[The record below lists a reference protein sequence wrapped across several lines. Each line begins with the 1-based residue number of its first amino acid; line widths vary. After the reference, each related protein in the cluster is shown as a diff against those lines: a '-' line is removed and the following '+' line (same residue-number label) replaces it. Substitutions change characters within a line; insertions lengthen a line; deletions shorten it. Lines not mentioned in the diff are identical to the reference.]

1 MTWTEVPPPP
11 APTAINDFPATPPRI
26 QVARLELPNEMVSKE
41 PLGLTISRLSQVLTV
56 YGQWTKLV
64 SGTATVDSPFS
75 QSESYTTGTVTT
87 DSTTKSFSV
96 SLGVSGSLGSIGG
109 SLSESFTH
117 TVSLSES
124 KTVTSTFNISPKS
137 GSVSLIWWQLVHT
150 FEIDFAELVE
160 FGDKKLEL
168 QPGHVRLVNRAQE
181 YISTQFPAVSDAQV
195 EVTGG

>member
-26 QVARLELPNEMVSKE
+26 QVARLELPNKVITQG
-41 PLGLTISRLSQVLTV
+41 PLDLKISRLSQVLTV

-150 FEIDFAELVE
+150 FEIDFAELFE
-160 FGDKKLEL
+160 FGGKKLEL

-181 YISTQFPAVSDAQV
+181 YISTQFPAVSDALV
-195 EVTGG
+195 EVDDG